1 MLKNVLLLV
10 AASAALG
17 VGVAY
22 AGIGMRDVYTDG
34 AVMGSRDPYTNG
46 GRSITD
52 RRDVFTDGARITNRD
67 GYIEESSQK

>member
-1 MLKNVLLLV
+1 MLKNVLLLA

-17 VGVAY
+17 AGVAH

-34 AVMGSRDPYTNG
+34 AVKGQDPYTNG
-46 GRSITD
+46 GRASTD

-67 GYIEESSQK
+67 GYIEERSQK

>member
-17 VGVAY
+17 AGVAH

-34 AVMGSRDPYTNG
+34 AVKEQEPYTNG
-46 GRSITD
+46 GRASTD
-52 RRDVFTDGARITNRD
+52 RWDVFTDGARITNRD
-67 GYIEESSQK
+67 GYIEGRSEK